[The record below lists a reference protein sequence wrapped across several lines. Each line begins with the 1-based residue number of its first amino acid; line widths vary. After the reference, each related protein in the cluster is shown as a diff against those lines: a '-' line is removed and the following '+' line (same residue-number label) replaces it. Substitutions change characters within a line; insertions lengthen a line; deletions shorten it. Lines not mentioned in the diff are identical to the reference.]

1 MKLEKI
7 TIPFG
12 SGTADRESAEQLIT
26 KAKRMIDSGR
36 AFGEVAKQFN
46 RDGKAEEQIFDETT
60 AKNDDY
66 LVPELKA
73 VAGSMEPGTDQ
84 RSD

>member
-1 MKLEKI
+1 
-7 TIPFG
+7 
-12 SGTADRESAEQLIT
+12 
-26 KAKRMIDSGR
+26 MIDSGR

-66 LVPELKA
+66 LFPELKA
-73 VAGSMEPGTDQ
+73 VAGSMEPGQVSGLD
-84 RSD
+84 